1 MQFTVDGGE
10 GLEGES
16 GESTLVGLI
25 GRGWQVAQDALDSAG
40 SPLDLSLKS
49 IQKGAEEEEYTILF
63 SCRASGVPLSSQ
75 QVTIHVREGVIVSME
90 MSLLSLTQTGEKTL
104 LPYSL
109 AAAAMEGSDA
119 VRLQCRYTL
128 QEGKLTPYLS
138 YATVKEG

>member
-1 MQFTVDGGE
+1 M
-10 GLEGES
+10 
-16 GESTLVGLI
+16 GLI

-40 SPLDLSLKS
+40 LAPGSVPQKHSERGQKRRNTPSPFPAGLRESPFLPAGDHSCAGKGSL
-49 IQKGAEEEEYTILF
+49 
-63 SCRASGVPLSSQ
+63 
-75 QVTIHVREGVIVSME
+75 VSME